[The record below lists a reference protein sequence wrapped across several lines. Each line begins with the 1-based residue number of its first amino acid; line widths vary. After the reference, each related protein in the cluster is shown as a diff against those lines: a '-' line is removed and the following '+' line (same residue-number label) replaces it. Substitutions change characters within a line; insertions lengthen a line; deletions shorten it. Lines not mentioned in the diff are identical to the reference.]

1 MTSTTTTT
9 IPPPITTSD
18 VTVNYVPNERMATD
32 MKDIQEHILLTDLND
47 NGILRLTLND
57 IGNKNA
63 LSELMIKNLIDS
75 LKSASKDKNTRVIV
89 IASTGNVFCSGHNL
103 KELKKINENNEE
115 KEQYFLDLFQTCSE
129 LMSLIVNCS
138 KPVIAEVNGVATA
151 AGCQLVASCD
161 LAIASNI
168 AKFATP
174 GVNIGLFCSTP
185 MVALSRNVSKKNSM
199 KMLLTGDFINA
210 DEAKRI
216 SLINDFVPEDQLTKS
231 VMDLAK
237 KISQKSQAV
246 LRIGKEAFH
255 KQYILNLEDA
265 YKYTSEVM
273 TKNMMINDAIEGIDS
288 FLEKREPDWEDK

>member
-1 MTSTTTTT
+1 MTNISE
-9 IPPPITTSD
+9 D
-18 VTVNYVPNERMATD
+18 LL
-32 MKDIQEHILLTDLND
+32 IQFLDD

-57 IGNKNA
+57 PNNKNA

-75 LKSASKDKNTRVIV
+75 LKSASKDKNTRVII

-216 SLINDFVPEDQLTKS
+216 SLINDFVPEYQLTKS

-237 KISQKSQAV
+237 KISLKSQAV

>member
-1 MTSTTTTT
+1 MTNISE
-9 IPPPITTSD
+9 D
-18 VTVNYVPNERMATD
+18 LL
-32 MKDIQEHILLTDLND
+32 IQSLDD

-57 IGNKNA
+57 PNNKNA
-63 LSELMIKNLIDS
+63 LSELMIRTLIDS

-216 SLINDFVPEDQLTKS
+216 SLINDFVTEDQLTKS

-255 KQYILNLEDA
+255 KQYNLNLEDA